1 MRLSDK
7 TVRAACR
14 LLTLGMLFS
23 LLCWA
28 PLLGSQFSQEFLDVT
43 TEPAGGVVATA
54 RVLFPA
60 GPEIIHS
67 LLTDFAHW
75 PDLFE
80 VRMRVVDV
88 QVRQEVVMTDLRIAH
103 ALLPGERRLVTES
116 RTTPNQGI
124 VTDLIGG
131 DFKRYHREWKLTP
144 ANHGRETSAEFELT
158 VDIDSIVPD
167 WLVALATRR
176 ELEAHFRIVKEKA
189 RARAAKQER

>member
-1 MRLSDK
+1 
-7 TVRAACR
+7 
-14 LLTLGMLFS
+14 
-23 LLCWA
+23 
-28 PLLGSQFSQEFLDVT
+28 
-43 TEPAGGVVATA
+43 VATA

-60 GPEIIHS
+60 GPDIIHS
-67 LLTDFAHW
+67 ILTDFAHW

-80 VRMRVVDV
+80 VRMRVADLHI
-88 QVRQEVVMTDLRIAH
+88 RQELVMTDLRIEH

-131 DFKRYHREWKLTP
+131 DFKRYHRVWKLAPT
-144 ANHGRETSAEFELT
+144 NQGRETHAEFELA

-167 WLVALATRR
+167 WLVALATKR

-189 RARAAKQER
+189 RVRAAKQER